1 MKTSRPRLSLGVA
14 ALAAVSLAGSVQ
26 GCKREGASGPT
37 DSFDRRALLASL
49 TTNVILPVHRD
60 ARDGAVALKAA
71 TAASLAAVAT
81 ADEAARLA
89 DARLAW
95 KAAMVRWQEAEV
107 MQLGPA
113 GPAAKYTGG
122 RGLRDEIYSWPT
134 VNSCRVDQEIV
145 DAQYRD
151 AGFFDAELVNV
162 YGLDAL
168 EYLLFH
174 EGPDNTCP
182 SQTTINASGTW
193 AALGQAEITRRRADY
208 ADAVAERVVADMQA
222 LVSAWEPAEGN
233 FAAQLSTAGSGGSA
247 YGSAHGAVNELFAAM
262 FYVELKVK
270 DAKLAVPAGLSPDC
284 VATVCP
290 EAVESRWA
298 DHSTENI
305 SANLRAFRKLFTG
318 GAPGSEASLG
328 FDDFLVELGA
338 PALAT
343 EMIAETD
350 AAIAV
355 VDSMGSF
362 QATLTA
368 DRAKAV
374 AAYDAVKVLTD
385 DLKSQFVTV
394 LNLSVPDEGAADN
407 D

>member
-1 MKTSRPRLSLGVA
+1 MKQRFSAGAAAVVATVLVA
-14 ALAAVSLAGSVQ
+14 ATP
-26 GCKREGASGPT
+26 GCKRDGVSGPT
-37 DSFDRRALLASL
+37 DSFDRRAMLASL

-60 ARDGAVALKAA
+60 ARDGAIALKSA

-89 DARLAW
+89 DARAAW
-95 KAAMVRWQEAEV
+95 KTAMARWQEAEV
-107 MQLGPA
+107 LQLGPGGGA
-113 GPAAKYTGG
+113 TRFTGG
-122 RGLRDEIYSWPT
+122 QGMRDEIYSWPT

-151 AGFFDAELVNV
+151 AGFFDTELVNV

-182 SQTTINASGTW
+182 SQTTINTSGSW

-208 ADAVAERVVADMQA
+208 ADAVAERVVADMQR

-233 FAAQLSTAGSGGSA
+233 FAAELSTAGESGSS
-247 YGSAHGAVNELFAAM
+247 YGSAHGAVNELFASI
-262 FYVELKVK
+262 FYLELTVK

-284 VATVCP
+284 LTTVCP
-290 EAVESRWA
+290 EAAESRWA
-298 DHSTENI
+298 DHSAENI
-305 SANLRAFRKLFTG
+305 AANLRGFRKVFVG
-318 GAPGSEASLG
+318 GAPGSEASPG

-362 QATLTA
+362 QAALIS
-368 DRAKAV
+368 DPAKVV

>member
-1 MKTSRPRLSLGVA
+1 MKPSPRIFAGVA
-14 ALAAVSLAGSVQ
+14 ALAAAMLVGSLQ
-26 GCKREGASGPT
+26 GCKRNGASGPT
-37 DSFDRRALLASL
+37 DSFDRRAMLAAL
-49 TTNVILPVHRD
+49 TTNVILPVYRD
-60 ARDGAVALKAA
+60 ARDAAVALKTA
-71 TAASLAAVAT
+71 TAASLAAVGT

-95 KAAMVRWQEAEV
+95 KTAMLRWQEAEV
-107 MQLGPA
+107 LRLGPA
-113 GPAAKYTGG
+113 GDAVDYTGG
-122 RGLRDEIYSWPT
+122 LGLRDEIYSWPT
-134 VNSCRVDQEIV
+134 VNACRVDQEIV

-174 EGPDNTCP
+174 EGPDNVCP
-182 SQTTINASGTW
+182 SQTTINSSGSW

-208 ADAVAERVVADMQA
+208 ADAVAGRIVADVQA
-222 LVSAWEPAEGN
+222 LVGAWEPAEGN
-233 FAAQLSTAGSGGSA
+233 FAAQLSTAGQGGSS
-247 YGSAHGAVNELFAAM
+247 YGSAHGAVNELFASM

-270 DAKLAVPAGLSPDC
+270 DAKLAVPSGLSPAC
-284 VATVCP
+284 TATVCP
-290 EAVESRWA
+290 EALESRWA

-305 SANLRAFRKLFTG
+305 AANLRAFRKIFTG
-318 GAPGSEASLG
+318 GAPGSEAALG

-362 QATLTA
+362 QAALTA